1 MSLYSAE
8 APPAR
13 PFSDDKPTVLVA
25 WWIAGL
31 CAVVV
36 AFRLMGRWIR
46 VEKFFVEDKIAAG
59 FLLPLAIR
67 TAVAH
72 VVLVYG
78 TNNVLIEDPVQ
89 FSDAELHRRAL
100 GSGLV
105 LLGRIFHAATYVH
118 QNQVWGFVD
127 KHQMLTGAGCGRSSS
142 STSSSLAGWWRAR
155 SAT

>member
-1 MSLYSAE
+1 MPLYSA

-31 CAVVV
+31 CSVVI
-36 AFRLMGRWIR
+36 ALRLAGRWIR

-59 FLLPLAIR
+59 FLIPLVLR
-67 TAVAH
+67 TAVIH

-78 TNNVLIEDPVQ
+78 TNNVFIEEPVQ
-89 FSDAELHRRAL
+89 FTELELRHREI

-105 LLGRIFHAATYVH
+105 LLGRVLHVAT
-118 QNQVWGFVD
+118 
-127 KHQMLTGAGCGRSSS
+127 
-142 STSSSLAGWWRAR
+142 
-155 SAT
+155 